1 MKDRREGKHRDN
13 RRSTEMKEKRQSRE
27 KQRKRQWGAG
37 EEWHWGW
44 TRRNGHHRTTAERA
58 DRWRH
63 ADKKQRLLA
72 GRVKRKK
79 KSERPL
85 ERRLGERGRR
95 VSGEKKARR
104 GGARLKCIDVREW
117 DNTHTHTHQRQCAGN
132 MLAGRQSI
140 QRTGETRLRAKQ
152 RREFSERAGKAQRT
166 RRRTDKDTSWMV
178 QEGGQVPSGYRF
190 NIFCRH
196 LLLVFV
202 LHSRTSAF
210 SPLFTASHKKMTF
223 VKTLLYL
230 PGWGCH
236 LSLTWERHQRL

>member
-1 MKDRREGKHRDN
+1 MKDRREGKHGD
-13 RRSTEMKEKRQSRE
+13 EKGE
-27 KQRKRQWGAG
+27 KTKSGEAEEKAMGAG

-44 TRRNGHHRTTAERA
+44 TRRNGHPRTPAERA
-58 DRWRH
+58 DRWQH
-63 ADKKQRLLA
+63 ADKKTTA
-72 GRVKRKK
+72 TGRESKKKK

-85 ERRLGERGRR
+85 ERRPGERGRR

-117 DNTHTHTHQRQCAGN
+117 DNTHTHTHTKDIALGTCWQG
-132 MLAGRQSI
+132 GRVS
-140 QRTGETRLRAKQ
+140 RGRAKHDCGQ
-152 RREFSERAGKAQRT
+152 N
-166 RRRTDKDTSWMV
+166 KDVSSARG
-178 QEGGQVPSGYRF
+178 QEKHSGPAGGQTRTLPGWCRF

-236 LSLTWERHQRL
+236 LSLTWERHRRS